1 MNCLELRVNNIM
13 ERGDG
18 GLVWGDLPAE
28 REFESTSKWW
38 AFRRLKWVCCF
49 SFSEWFPMVILTIH
63 NCSYSRGFWSFVFNV
78 FLTWLILFIHKI
90 PPPHQTKSDKTLLRP
105 PLPSDYTLG
114 QRNNLNILL
123 NIVLCSQFYTLIFFS
138 EKPSLRN
145 ASEK

>member
-90 PPPHQTKSDKTLLRP
+90 PPPEIIQTMLSEHSGINIEISNRKIVGKPLKTRKLNNT
-105 PLPSDYTLG
+105 SNHTQD
-114 QRNNLNILL
+114 QRIL
-123 NIVLCSQFYTLIFFS
+123 
-138 EKPSLRN
+138 
-145 ASEK
+145 